1 MLRTFLRI
9 ISIYLS
15 FSSFKGVKLDKKKHK
30 FIKKIIESKSHE
42 IFKKNSRLLTHKNL
56 ADEIIKVVN
65 SKRLHNFLR
74 NSFIQKIF
82 FVHNRLFIFFELR
95 ELKKDK
101 NWEIWKKLI
110 RENDIGNPVRY
121 FLYPQSSGNRIRQVF
136 IIKKFIE
143 QKKNLKLE
151 NINKIIEIGGGYGCM
166 ADIFKKINHK
176 ISYTIYDMYEANLLQ
191 YYYLSMNNYQPT
203 FSKKLSKLNLINKLD
218 EVNRFAS
225 LNKNFLLIANWS
237 ISEFPI
243 SLRNQFFNAI
253 SKSKYTVI
261 SFQENFENIN
271 NKLFFE
277 KFLSKLRKRFDFYLD
292 TFDHYNGSLLN
303 KNKHYI
309 LTIIRK

>member
-30 FIKKIIESKSHE
+30 FVKEIIENKSHK

-56 ADEIIKVVN
+56 ADEIIKVIN

-225 LNKNFLLIANWS
+225 LNKNYLLIANWS
-237 ISEFPI
+237 ISEFPV
-243 SLRNQFFNAI
+243 SLRNRFFNAI
-253 SKSKYTVI
+253 HHI
-261 SFQENFENIN
+261 S
-271 NKLFFE
+271 
-277 KFLSKLRKRFDFYLD
+277 
-292 TFDHYNGSLLN
+292 
-303 KNKHYI
+303 
-309 LTIIRK
+309 

>member
-15 FSSFKGVKLDKKKHK
+15 FTSFKGVKLDKKKHK
-30 FIKKIIESKSHE
+30 YIKKIIENKSHE

-191 YYYLSMNNYQPT
+191 YYYLSMNNYKPT

-271 NKLFFE
+271 NKLFFK